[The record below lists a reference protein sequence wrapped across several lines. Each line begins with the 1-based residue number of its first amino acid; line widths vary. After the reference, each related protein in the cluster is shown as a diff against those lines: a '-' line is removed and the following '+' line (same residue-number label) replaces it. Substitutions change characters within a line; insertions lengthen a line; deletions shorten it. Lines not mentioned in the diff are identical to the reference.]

1 MLIPISQALLLD
13 KFSKTDRAQIMAMW
27 GIALMVGPLI
37 GPILGGVITENFSW
51 RWVFFINLPVGIVAI
66 LLILRDLE
74 FNIKTDVLN

>member
-51 RWVFFINLPVGIVAI
+51 RWVFYQFTGRNRRNSSYFSRP
-66 LLILRDLE
+66 
-74 FNIKTDVLN
+74 